1 MCLCSSLDVLTMPYH
16 YTERKRYD
24 ELFVHVIVIDY
35 NEHSLCR
42 LLTRDVLL
50 CYYQV
55 TLRGRFAGP
64 TASGTQYP
72 EKFTKFSYQNLL

>member
-1 MCLCSSLDVLTMPYH
+1 MCLCSSLDVLTMPYP
-16 YTERKRYD
+16 YIERKRYD
-24 ELFVHVIVIDY
+24 ELFLHVIVIDY
-35 NEHSLCR
+35 NGHSLCR

-64 TASGTQYP
+64 IASGTQYLKKYM
-72 EKFTKFSYQNLL
+72 KFL

>member
-1 MCLCSSLDVLTMPYH
+1 MCLCSPLDVSILPYP
-16 YTERKRYD
+16 YIGRKHYD
-24 ELFVHVIVIDY
+24 ELYHHKIVIDY

-64 TASGTQYP
+64 IASGTQYP
-72 EKFTKFSYQNLL
+72 EKYMKFL